1 MKAIESALQAFN
13 HQPLLNILIF
23 TGLLVVTAFAL
34 QILLRNS
41 FNRPEYKFSG
51 RLFSEAEH
59 SFFMTL
65 HHAIGSDFRIFAKI
79 RIADILTPDRK
90 LRGGRRQSAFNQI
103 ALKHFDY
110 VLCDKNTI
118 NVLAAIEL
126 DDESHESLS
135 VQKRDIFVQKACVS
149 AGLKLLRFKCKSGY
163 NPENIRSQ
171 ILTSLNSSTECD
183 KNILKASL
191 QHHPEPALEH

>member
-1 MKAIESALQAFN
+1 MNIIENALQVFN

-23 TGLLVVTAFAL
+23 AMLLVAIAFAL
-34 QILLRNS
+34 KILLGNS
-41 FNRPEYKFSG
+41 FNRPKYKFSG

-90 LRGGRRQSAFNQI
+90 LRRGRRQSAFNRI

-110 VLCDKNTI
+110 VLCDKNTLK
-118 NVLAAIEL
+118 VLAAIEL
-126 DDESHESLS
+126 DDGSHESLS
-135 VQKRDIFVQKACVS
+135 VQRRDIFVQNACVS

-171 ILTSLNSSTECD
+171 ILTSLNS
-183 KNILKASL
+183 
-191 QHHPEPALEH
+191 